1 VKSRNC
7 HGIRAATAFCGLLAA
22 CDIDKTLIGEDPGVT
37 NPRIGEKGSSCP
49 IWQCGFNA
57 AEVFGSSIHELHLD
71 GQANAAGLRIL
82 KVAPGPAAAAGGFD
96 RLDVAGDAFV
106 LRDARGAALA
116 GQALL
121 GTHIYLGADGQTFA
135 TVMIASHARVA
146 RWADGAPDV
155 DAYGLVYVD
164 GHHIERN
171 VCTGNHDSPRAPIA
185 LVLGGETYDMEAK
198 EVRPDPEQRW
208 FSIACAGSAAA
219 KLSLLGY
226 GPQSSKTTPARRQA
240 TLKMITADYCGDG
253 HSYTVD
259 GTPIQWENVAGTVE
273 LTAEPAAIEAVWTA
287 DGALCLDEARIAGT
301 EIDCTLPRCGN
312 YDLADGEWI
321 TYVPMVQ

>member
-1 VKSRNC
+1 M
-7 HGIRAATAFCGLLAA
+7 
-22 CDIDKTLIGEDPGVT
+22 
-37 NPRIGEKGSSCP
+37 
-49 IWQCGFNA
+49 
-57 AEVFGSSIHELHLD
+57 FGGSIHELHL
-71 GQANAAGLRIL
+71 GGKANAAGLQLL
-82 KVAPGPAAAAGGFD
+82 KVAPGPAAAAGGFE
-96 RLDVAGDAFV
+96 RLGVVGDAFV
-106 LRDARGAALA
+106 LRDASGAVLA
-116 GQALL
+116 GPALV
-121 GTHIYLGADGQTFA
+121 GTRLYLGLNGQPFA
-135 TVMIASHARVA
+135 TVMIASHDRVA

-155 DAYGLVYVD
+155 DAYGLVYID
-164 GHHIERN
+164 GNHIERN
-171 VCTGNHDSPRAPIA
+171 VCTGYHNSPRAPIA
-185 LVLGGETYDMEAK
+185 LVLGGETYDMDAK
-198 EVRPDPEQRW
+198 EVRPDPEQQW

-259 GTPIQWENVAGTVE
+259 GTPIQWENVTGTVG

-301 EIDCTLPRCGN
+301 EIDCTLPRCGQ